1 MSGKKK
7 SRKDSSVRRA
17 AVHIRLMAVGMALT
31 GACGGLMLTDN
42 AFNSTYVSK
51 GELRASA
58 APASPAAEKTVT
70 DTESEEKAAK
80 SEAAQGSAREL
91 SLTLGAELNKPFT
104 LPEHKEQLSFVRFK
118 KAPIGEYDIT
128 AIETK
133 VKKVTNNTDDILD
146 PNDFTVPFPK
156 QETVVYDPVKQA
168 PMNLTATRSVAGE
181 YFRVHDENSGSTV
194 VMNAH
199 ELLCL
204 MVNNEVGDT
213 WDEDA
218 IKAQTVAAYSHLRYN
233 DEHGYTPTIGL
244 RYGYSDKLEK
254 IISSVEGQAMYY
266 DGNIIN
272 AMYSASTAG
281 YTTSAQDIWGVDFP
295 YLRTVESEYDYMD
308 PNWGKVNTFTR
319 DEIRSRLESKF
330 GITLSDDVTKWFTI
344 DKAYGIRYIDKI
356 TVDGR
361 SDCTLSGVDLC
372 YLADHD
378 SNAMDIKY
386 KDGIFT
392 FTSYGWGHGAGMSQW
407 GAHNYAEKGWT
418 YDQILMHYYVDAKL
432 RLSTPSAST
441 VTSTETTA
449 SDDDTQPVSVETEDT
464 TYEPP
469 VTTAPTTYE
478 EPEPVWTETAWS
490 DGGYSGD
497 TGYSEGGYS
506 GEW

>member
-1 MSGKKK
+1 MSKKKK

-17 AVHIRLMAVGMALT
+17 AVHVRLMAVGMVLT

-42 AFNSTYVSK
+42 AFNSEYVSK

-58 APASPAAEKTVT
+58 AAASPMVSQTVTDAESEKTV
-70 DTESEEKAAK
+70 DNGEVVNSAEKVTGVL
-80 SEAAQGSAREL
+80 SAQ
-91 SLTLGAELNKPFT
+91 LNKPVT
-104 LPEHKEQLSFVRFK
+104 LPEHTEQLSFVHFK

-133 VKKVTNNTDDILD
+133 VKKVTANTDEILD
-146 PNDFTVPFPK
+146 PNDFTVPFPET
-156 QETVVYDPVKQA
+156 ETVVYEPVKQP

-218 IKAQTVAAYSHLRYN
+218 IKAQVVAAYSHLRYN

-244 RYGYSDKLEK
+244 RYGYSDKLER
-254 IISSVEGQAMYY
+254 IVSSVEGQAMYY
-266 DGNIIN
+266 NGNIIN

-281 YTTSAQDIWGVDFP
+281 YSTSAQDIWGVDFP
-295 YLRTVESEYDYMD
+295 YLRTVESEYDYLD
-308 PNWGKVNTFTR
+308 PNWGKENTFTR
-319 DEIRSRLESKF
+319 EEIKSRLESKF

-344 DKAYGIRYIDKI
+344 DKTYGIKYIDKI

-432 RLSTPSAST
+432 KLSTPSAST
-441 VTSTETTA
+441 VTVTETTT
-449 SDDDTQPVSVETEDT
+449 SEPDTDTEETITEEST
-464 TYEPP
+464 AVYEEPA

-478 EPEPVWTETAWS
+478 EPEWTEPVWTDPA
-490 DGGYSGD
+490 D
-497 TGYSEGGYS
+497 TGYTDPGYTE
-506 GEW
+506 EW